1 MNATGPKK
9 RAFAFALSLLLVL
22 QMLVPSASLQAI
34 AEEVTGEAPVA
45 VEAVS
50 GDTVPDEGEGVQ
62 EEPVPEPDDGPGVVP
77 ATEGAGDEQGGADEV
92 AAADPAPEP
101 HAIEPRAVAVRTLAG
116 ATVARAADTTV
127 GSMVISGGTNGTDY
141 TVSSTTVVVKTSTPL
156 TFKGTLTN
164 GTVQIQQGTSANIT
178 LAGVTITSN
187 TNSSPINLMGSGT
200 TLRLFLAD
208 GTTNNLTVS
217 SPSSVSCAGIHCG
230 AGSTL
235 YIDDSVANWS
245 GSTHVEVLNGVVDTA
260 ATLDNGTSV
269 SKGDPVTRLAS
280 PNPGALVVKG
290 GAGSAAIG
298 SGASENAGN
307 MHFDGGTITAYSAGG
322 HSANGGTN
330 ANQNWSSGTGI
341 GAGAHGGATNMWF
354 DGATVD
360 AYGSYHGAGVG
371 AGWTT
376 AAGSAQ
382 TGTTGGTPNNACG
395 NIYINAGYLKSQG
408 YEHGNA
414 FGGACGTNANQCIIR
429 ITGGTLHP
437 SSYTGKFDI
446 GGSGGYTIVTGGSVY
461 VESKGKFTGVG
472 GTAFNTQGVATWSD
486 VTALGGS
493 LPDAD
498 KVFMLTVDLSTSS
511 ERLTNEKLESF
522 KLFIGG
528 KDANYGAP
536 TQFEDGKL
544 YLWLPEWVAQPNA
557 EKEVRIEMSV
567 RQDDG
572 TVKTIDPL
580 FIAKPSTSDTTQTVK
595 RYIEFDFPAGYAK
608 TLEKD
613 YDGLPFP
620 ALTVDADHPIEIE
633 REVGGSTVKELLN
646 QPDEVKFKYQM
657 LAQNAEGEWVPTGSE
672 SEEGAATLPADTGR
686 FQVTMTSY
694 QYAKDPSYSASY
706 WGHQAKGVATIN
718 PVPAVLTMD
727 AAPEWGN
734 LADDGTWTPITQENA
749 DAGLAGN
756 RLKLQFNIR
765 SANTTALT
773 CAAPTGYFQVSID
786 GQKVGEPIALT
797 KEAVEASAGSTIANP
812 DLAVTSTTGG
822 TETRHATQVTY
833 FFDPTKNDA
842 LLKALEDASKG
853 GEHKVNVEYVADK
866 NYIKGV
872 DKNPDNAKEDDTFI
886 VPVPPTTDIKPEDPG
901 VDIDDPEPDPDD
913 PDDPTP
919 GPDDPSDNGT
929 KVIHKAVTLRYS
941 DYKDKTLGLTFESTS
956 SMPMS
961 CSTANGAVAELV
973 AGDNGSVLDENGRVN
988 LQVNSCGT
996 TRIVMEQAPNALY
1009 TGTKV
1014 ILDVHVVPDESIKP
1028 QVQIRLVTRNL
1039 THPGEPARPGDE
1051 IEYLVTGMN
1060 LKAGSA
1066 WQTATLLDVMDPRL
1080 ELVEGSVSVTD
1091 NYATPDVSTR
1101 LGTDEF
1107 YAAAAKAGFSWDG
1120 FAWGDLAMERG
1131 DDEGQYTF
1139 DEDLGKVTGSV
1150 GTVYGG
1156 QSVTMRFTARLAS
1169 GTADRPKDE
1178 GDPKDIE
1185 PGPGGGGTWGVKE
1198 NPDPGETPKAP
1209 TPLDPAKPDDILV
1222 VGDDPEADPDN
1233 TDDPTDPN
1241 NPDNPAYDPNPKDP
1255 GTIPPLPIIPKD
1267 PQVGPDP
1274 DDPDAEPDIS
1284 VGKAAEN
1291 LTHPGAKRAMV
1302 GDVIAYTIT
1311 LSNKGVDTAWYSPVI
1326 RDTLPEG
1333 LEFVPGTLRLT
1344 GVDGTTVDVAD
1355 GAYVEE
1361 TRTVALYTDDL
1372 YGGESVSLTFRCT
1385 VTPDAQGTEGA
1396 NVAYAFGQTP
1406 SDRWKEEH
1414 PDPDPDPDDPDNPD
1428 NPDPDDPDPDN
1439 PDPDNPDPDDP
1450 DPDNPDP
1457 DNPGGKPSRPKP
1469 GDPFVP
1475 EPPAGTDPDDPGYD
1489 PWDGFDWD
1497 GYPGGDTPTPK
1508 PSDPVTP
1515 GPSGGVMPADPADEG
1530 LAMALTGENLTR
1542 EISRTMVG
1550 DTIRYTA
1557 TFTNTQDHTA
1567 LYDTVLR
1574 DVVPD
1579 GLTVVPGSIFIE
1591 VPDTAS
1597 PMSLR
1602 SRAAMPMALAA
1613 EPEPVD
1619 GGYLRYAVDDEAYVD
1634 GTRTIGV
1641 RSGHMPAGTSVRLTF
1656 DAVVGPSA
1664 AGRTIVDNAWGHGML
1679 PSRYDLDSDAPEVS
1693 GAFVPSGTLAAFLAT
1708 EGLATL
1714 PATHE
1719 IPVSEVVD
1727 PEDGAVTISKTA
1739 RNLTTAGGDTYVGD
1753 RVLYTLTLSNGTP
1766 GSVVYDAVIE
1776 DTVPAGLSV
1785 DESTVR
1791 LMTADGRSIACRGV
1805 YDAATRRLSVVA
1817 GDVAGG
1823 RSATLAFEAVVTAEA
1838 VGADVGNVARAF
1850 GTLPSH
1856 LPDGDRTPLVPGTRF
1871 DPPAGW
1877 EAFLSEASAGG
1888 LAVDSGEAVY
1898 PSANVT
1904 AREGVRSRVLP
1915 ATGGRGVVPVTGDAA
1930 TLAPVL
1936 GLMAAV
1942 SAAAT
1947 AWVRRRR

>member
-9 RAFAFALSLLLVL
+9 RAFAFVLSLLLVL

-34 AEEVTGEAPVA
+34 AEEVAGEAPAA
-45 VEAVS
+45 VEALPA
-50 GDTVPDEGEGVQ
+50 GTVPDEGEADR
-62 EEPVPEPDDGPGVVP
+62 EEPAPEPDDDPEAGA
-77 ATEGAGDEQGGADEV
+77 ATEGAGDARDVADDGS
-92 AAADPAPEP
+92 AADP
-101 HAIEPRAVAVRTLAG
+101 AIEPRAIEPRALAVRTLAG

-127 GSMVISGGTNGTDY
+127 GGGMVISGGTVGTDY
-141 TVSSTTVVVKTSTPL
+141 TVSGTTVVVKTSTPL
-156 TFKGTLTN
+156 TFTGTLTN
-164 GTVQIQQGTSANIT
+164 GTVQIQQGTSADIT

-187 TNSSPINLMGSGT
+187 TSSSPINLMGSGT
-200 TLRLFLAD
+200 TLKLFLAD
-208 GTTNNLTVS
+208 GTTNNISTTLGQY
-217 SPSSVSCAGIHCG
+217 CAGIHCG
-230 AGSTL
+230 QGSTL

-280 PNPGALVVKG
+280 PNPGVLIVKG
-290 GAGSAAIG
+290 GYGSGAIG
-298 SGASENAGN
+298 SGSNENAGN
-307 MHFDGGTITAYSAGG
+307 LIFDGGTITAYSAGG
-322 HSANGGTN
+322 HAANGGLN
-330 ANQNWSSGTGI
+330 ANQSWSSGTGI
-341 GAGAHGGATNMWF
+341 GAGAAGGATNMWF
-354 DGATVD
+354 NGANVD
-360 AYGSYHGAGVG
+360 AYGSYHGAGIG
-371 AGWTT
+371 AGWSSGSG
-376 AAGSAQ
+376 GSAQ
-382 TGTTGGTPNNACG
+382 TGAASGTANKACG

-437 SSYTGKFDI
+437 SSYSGKFDI
-446 GGSGGYTIVTGGSVY
+446 GGTGGYTIVTGGSVY

-536 TQFEDGKL
+536 TQFENGKL
-544 YLWLPEWVAQPNA
+544 YLWLPEWVAQPDA

-620 ALTVDADHPIEIE
+620 ALTVDAAHPIEIE
-633 REVGGSTVKELLN
+633 REVGGSTVKELLD

-694 QYAKDPSYSASY
+694 QYAKDPNYAASY

-773 CAAPTGYFQVSID
+773 CAAPTGSFQVSID
-786 GQKVGEPIALT
+786 GQKVGDPIALT

-833 FFDPTKNDA
+833 YFDPTKNDA

-866 NYIKGV
+866 NYIQGV

-961 CSTANGAVAELV
+961 CSTANGAVAQLV

-1066 WQTATLLDVMDPRL
+1066 WQTATLLDVMDSRL

-1107 YAAAAKAGFSWDG
+1107 YAAAARAGFSWDG
-1120 FAWGDLAMERG
+1120 FAWGGLTMEQG
-1131 DDEGQYTF
+1131 DKEGQYTF
-1139 DEDLGKVTGSV
+1139 DEGLGKVTGSV

-1291 LTHPGAKRAMV
+1291 LTHPDAKRAMV

-1414 PDPDPDPDDPDNPD
+1414 PDPSPDPDDPDN
-1428 NPDPDDPDPDN
+1428 PDDPDPDN
-1439 PDPDNPDPDDP
+1439 PDPDNPDPDNP
-1450 DPDNPDP
+1450 DPDDPDP

-1574 DVVPD
+1574 NVVPD

-1619 GGYLRYAVDDEAYVD
+1619 GGYLRYAVDDGAYVD

-1739 RNLTTAGGDTYVGD
+1739 RNLTTPGGDTYVGD

-1766 GSVVYDAVIE
+1766 GSVVYDAVVE

-1785 DESTVR
+1785 DESTVH
-1791 LMTADGRSIACRGV
+1791 LVTADGRTVACRGV
-1805 YDAATRRLSVVA
+1805 YDAATRRLSVVV

-1823 RSATLAFEAVVTAEA
+1823 RSATLTFEATVTAEA

-1930 TLAPVL
+1930 TLAPAL